1 MNRQP
6 MTLRVADAVEN
17 LQLLVKVTNEQA
29 TKELRRLH
37 EVNEALLKAC
47 EAANWHSL
55 DLPRFV
61 VDELEAALKKARGE
75 S

>member
-1 MNRQP
+1 MNKQP

-29 TKELRRLH
+29 AKELRRLH

-47 EAANWHSL
+47 EAANWNSL
-55 DLPRFV
+55 DLPSFV
-61 VDELEAALKKARGE
+61 VDELESALAKARGE